1 MIPEKPGDVVHGH
14 GEEHV
19 LVDGDAG
26 TVKGGKGE
34 EDEKRKNQSTEGY
47 G

>member
-1 MIPEKPGDVVHGH
+1 MIPEEPGDVVHGH

-26 TVKGGKGE
+26 AVKRGKGE
-34 EDEKRKNQSTEGY
+34 EYEKRKKQTT
-47 G
+47 